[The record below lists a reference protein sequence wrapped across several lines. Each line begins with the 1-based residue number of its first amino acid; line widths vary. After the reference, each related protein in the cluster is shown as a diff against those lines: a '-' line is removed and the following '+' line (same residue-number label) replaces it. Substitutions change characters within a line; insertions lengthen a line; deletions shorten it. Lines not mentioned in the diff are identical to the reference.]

1 MSAREFWRL
10 TQPIDSFFFD
20 CDGTL
25 TLVEGIDELAAMNG
39 VADEVQAITARCM
52 STTGLSLP
60 DYRARLESTRPTK
73 SQLHN
78 LVEIYRA
85 NIPPGVLECIN
96 ILHKLHKS
104 VYIISA
110 GIKST
115 VVEFAKTLGVA
126 AENVFAVDVF
136 FNSEGEYS
144 GFDEESYLVQPMG
157 KSKQIAAILKK
168 SERSLLLGDGLSDW
182 EASETVT
189 RFIGYAGLKGKDSV
203 KSRANFFINSTSVFS
218 LLPLG
223 LTLDEFNALSQEDK
237 TYYQRGLAEIDNGQ
251 VIIKE

>member
-1 MSAREFWRL
+1 MNATEFWRL
-10 TQPIDSFFFD
+10 TQPIDTFFFD

-25 TLVEGIDELAAMNG
+25 SLVEGIDELAAMNG
-39 VADEVQAITARCM
+39 VADKVQEITARCM
-52 STTGLSLP
+52 STTGLSLQ
-60 DYRARLESTRPTK
+60 DYRARLECTHPTQA
-73 SQLHN
+73 QLNN
-78 LVEIYRA
+78 LVELYRA

-96 ILHKLHKS
+96 ILYKLHKR

-115 VVEFAKTLGVA
+115 IVEFAKTLSVA
-126 AENVFAVDVF
+126 AENVLAVEVF
-136 FNSEGEYS
+136 FNSQGEYT
-144 GFDEESYLVQPMG
+144 GFDEESCLVQPMG
-157 KSKQIAAILKK
+157 KPKQIAAILKQ

-203 KSRANFFINSTSVFS
+203 KSRADFFINSTSIFS

-223 LTLDEFNALSQEDK
+223 LTLEELNSLSHEDK
-237 TYYQRGLAEIDNGQ
+237 TYYQRGLLEIQNGQ